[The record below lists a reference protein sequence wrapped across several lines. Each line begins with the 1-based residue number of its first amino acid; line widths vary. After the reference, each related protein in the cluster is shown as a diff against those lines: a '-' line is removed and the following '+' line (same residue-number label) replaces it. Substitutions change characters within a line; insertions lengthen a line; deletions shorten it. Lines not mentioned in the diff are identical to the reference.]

1 MEILLSCYKMA
12 KLIFATC
19 APARADSEVASAP
32 KPLALI
38 SRSDKLSRSFILAI
52 NIQVEKKLL
61 CGEAARIPA
70 AAGRLSRP
78 VSGLARLPGA
88 SQSHI
93 YGAAAQ
99 IVAQSNDCCC
109 VTL

>member
-52 NIQVEKKLL
+52 NIQVEKNCSAVK
-61 CGEAARIPA
+61 P
-70 AAGRLSRP
+70 P
-78 VSGLARLPGA
+78 VSPLPLAGSLGPCLVSLGSLEPHNHTFMEPPLRLWR
-88 SQSHI
+88 SQM
-93 YGAAAQ
+93 
-99 IVAQSNDCCC
+99 IVVA
-109 VTL
+109 

>member
-1 MEILLSCYKMA
+1 MRTGPSRQRGCVRAEAPRSHLSW
-12 KLIFATC
+12 
-19 APARADSEVASAP
+19 
-32 KPLALI
+32 
-38 SRSDKLSRSFILAI
+38 SDKLSRSFILAI

-93 YGAAAQ
+93 YGAAAP
-99 IVAQSNDCCC
+99 IGAQSNDCCC
-109 VTL
+109 VTV